1 MDPDTD
7 HPPSRSHRDSRHT
20 PSSSSS
26 RYAPREQALP
36 NSSRRIAARQA
47 RRSSHGANTPS
58 QSETHGRDRDRDRV
72 KNRDGERSSRHS
84 LLVRSSA
91 EDVGDGLKERVRE
104 GHRSGT
110 THREH
115 GGNEHERERR
125 RNSSAKKRDDKDE
138 VEKKIHDIIK
148 EVKRGGKSDRRAKEE
163 GRSSKRREEEAR
175 RHEETLS
182 LFDDGGIDGA
192 EELSEAEHDSD
203 ANVDFEYFDVDE
215 FDDAEDMADYDPDEA
230 QYDKFNNHATASFDE
245 GGGKRIHRGYR
256 NSHDSDSDD
265 ERDGDSESEYYRPA
279 EMQSQYDG
287 ASILS
292 KQTRSNSPELNPT
305 SRGSNHGGRGN
316 TKQGSVTST
325 DIVTRQLSSDPP
337 AAAGEDNE
345 QQRQL
350 CLDPN
355 EELGSVYQREL
366 ELDAPP
372 SPKGPEPNKRREST
386 KTGGYTNYMLDD
398 VGMELYRQLYQSSN
412 EKEQTRQIDP
422 DIDDGIRKIKIQQDP
437 PESNRGLDVPAPR
450 GPRKRSSKAKK
461 ECVDVPTSTKQVS
474 ERKKREKN
482 KPEIKSILK
491 KKGSPPPLAFFGKPV
506 SPPPDKDLDAIHDEV
521 SSGSNP
527 SVTEEKL
534 GKAPMDDGGDSKS
547 VVSKSGLRS
556 GRFASI
562 NAAARQDGGVDN
574 DGKHNDD
581 SSNDSSNGSSQ
592 EESDDEN
599 TLGSIVANDDERF
612 DRSRT
617 YYLRTSDL
625 GLTQDTIFA
634 EQFLDS
640 PKSKAEPHYHHP
652 SPHPPPGIQ
661 FHVDENW
668 IAINDGKGGH
678 SPIAPQAVDA
688 LVAVGYRAACDPVM
702 WTPSSKTRKYM
713 TEKGLRFDDVPLPG
727 PLDEGEGGPND
738 STCMVWSGKFSH
750 KYYGHDLIAIRS
762 QGVVNMS
769 AEDLVDL
776 LMDSSRIQEYNKSS
790 NGRTDEIVLSDGKNL
805 DSCPFSG
812 YRKKKL
818 TGVVMDNTRIV
829 DGVAV
834 LDSQSEDERSD
845 CAEDEMVEEFEEDG
859 TKSMHTFTS
868 SRSRKKQSS
877 FVGTT
882 KVVRSMNTIPL
893 VKKKV
898 DFITLLHCRALT
910 DDQGGNGYIIVGRAV
925 CPPDDPEKTSK
936 GVMRSEILLNVHIIR
951 KFKPK
956 KKGISEKRGKGDSR
970 SVVSGSSGRPA
981 SQREL
986 ANRCLM
992 INVSHLK
999 SPMVPTIMAK
1009 KMGLSAAASF
1019 ISDIRALTE

>member
-1 MDPDTD
+1 MNPDTN
-7 HPPSRSHRDSRHT
+7 HPTSRSHRESRH
-20 PSSSSS
+20 PSS
-26 RYAPREQALP
+26 RYATREEALP
-36 NSSRRIAARQA
+36 NSSRRIAARKA
-47 RRSSHGANTPS
+47 KRGGGPLS
-58 QSETHGRDRDRDRV
+58 QSESHGRDRDRDDRIRDRARTSRTPSLPV
-72 KNRDGERSSRHS
+72 RDATEDLVEKLMEWDEGRRSAKSHTERGGHDDDGRDGR
-84 LLVRSSA
+84 
-91 EDVGDGLKERVRE
+91 
-104 GHRSGT
+104 RSG
-110 THREH
+110 
-115 GGNEHERERR
+115 
-125 RNSSAKKRDDKDE
+125 AKKKKDKE
-138 VEKKIHDIIK
+138 EAEKKIHDIIK
-148 EVKRGGKSDRRAKEE
+148 DVKRSGKNDRSDNAQVRY
-163 GRSSKRREEEAR
+163 SKRREEQS
-175 RHEETLS
+175 RHREENLS
-182 LFDDGGIDGA
+182 LFDDGVIDGA
-192 EELSEAEHDSD
+192 DELSEPEVDRDVHD
-203 ANVDFEYFDVDE
+203 DFPYFDDNE
-215 FDDAEDMADYDPDEA
+215 FEDAEDMADYEPGEA
-230 QYDKFNNHATASFDE
+230 QYDKKNYSRTASHDE
-245 GGGKRIHRGYR
+245 GGEYSNYNYQKQL
-256 NSHDSDSDD
+256 DSDFDD
-265 ERDGDSESEYYRPA
+265 GRDGDSESEYYTPG
-279 EMQSQYDG
+279 EIQSQYG
-287 ASILS
+287 VASVLS
-292 KQTRSNSPELNPT
+292 KHTRSNSPELNPS
-305 SRGSNHGGRGN
+305 SRGSYHGRWGN
-316 TKQGSVTST
+316 AKQGSVTTSE
-325 DIVTRQLSSDPP
+325 IVTYQLSSDPP
-337 AAAGEDNE
+337 AATGEE
-345 QQRQL
+345 SKQLRQL
-350 CLDPN
+350 SLDPN

-372 SPKGPEPNKRREST
+372 SPKGPELNKRKDSA
-386 KTGGYTNYMLDD
+386 GYTNYMLDE
-398 VGMELYRQLYQSSN
+398 VGMEQYRKIHQSSLQNQQSRQL
-412 EKEQTRQIDP
+412 EPEIHH
-422 DIDDGIRKIKIQQDP
+422 GLRKMKIQQDP

-450 GPRKRSSKAKK
+450 GPRVRSSKTKK
-461 ECVDVPTSTKQVS
+461 ESVDVSTSTKQVS
-474 ERKKREKN
+474 ERKRGEKK

-506 SPPPDKDLDAIHDEV
+506 SPPADKDLDAIHDDV

-527 SVTEEKL
+527 SVTEEKR
-534 GKAPMDDGGDSKS
+534 GKVPTDDGGDTKS

-556 GRFASI
+556 GKFASI
-562 NAAARQDGGVDN
+562 NAAARQDSRDYDSKN
-574 DGKHNDD
+574 DDDDD
-581 SSNDSSNGSSQ
+581 SSNDSSQ
-592 EESDDEN
+592 DESDDEN
-599 TLGSIVANDDERF
+599 TLESIVVNDNERF

-750 KYYGHDLIAIRS
+750 KYYGHDLLAIRS

-834 LDSQSEDERSD
+834 LDSQSEDERSYGD
-845 CAEDEMVEEFEEDG
+845 EEDFVEEVEEDG
-859 TKSMHTFTS
+859 TKSMHTISS
-868 SRSRKKQSS
+868 SRSRKKKSS
-877 FVGTT
+877 FLGAT

-898 DFITLLHCRALT
+898 DFVTLLHCRALT

-925 CPPDDPEKTSK
+925 CPPDDPGK

-956 KKGISEKRGKGDSR
+956 RKGVSEKRGRVDSR
-970 SVVSGSSGRPA
+970 SVVSGTSGRPA